1 MLDLLRSEEK
11 SSLLPQFEQRLVGTL
26 RSYVAPFARDRML
39 AKFQDADDL
48 YNIAL
53 LKLNEAIRD
62 FRYES
67 DLEEVHNE
75 RRFLAMLKKYVS
87 NALIDQQYGANV
99 DKRKPKGAT
108 VVNASQLVNEQDEEG
123 TGGVDFEDTTGASPE
138 GAASF
143 NEVVELI
150 RSDLNDNECRVLAL
164 LVQGYPAEKIASKL
178 GENVS
183 RVRYVIYEKI
193 QPSARR
199 YV

>member
-1 MLDLLRSEEK
+1 MLQLLLSEDK
-11 SSLLPQFEQRLVGTL
+11 SSILSRLEKQLAGTL
-26 RSYVAPFARDRML
+26 KGYVAPFARDRML
-39 AKFQDADDL
+39 AKFQGSEDL

-53 LKLNEAIRD
+53 MKLDEAIKNFVYQPQFD
-62 FRYES
+62 
-67 DLEEVHNE
+67 DVHNE

-99 DKRKPKGAT
+99 DKRRPKGAA
-108 VVNASQLVNEQDEEG
+108 VVNVSQLPCDDDQEG
-123 TGGVDFEDTTGASPE
+123 SAIDFEDNSGTSPE
-138 GAASF
+138 GVASC
-143 NEVVELI
+143 NEIIELI
-150 RSDLNDNECRVLAL
+150 SSELNDSERRVLVL
-164 LVQGYPAEKIASKL
+164 LVQGYPAEKIARKL